1 MPAITARY
9 QFYREHKY
17 VSFALND
24 LQRLIGKT
32 DFRVPEEI
40 IKVRHTF
47 DEVMQMLK
55 GHAHYE
61 EESLHVLLKQ
71 KNSAIFARV
80 HEDHVQLDGNVA
92 HLKQLLE
99 KTLQCSTAAEQVGA
113 GYQFYL
119 EYMKFVADNLLHL
132 HEEEV
137 ILLPELQRLYTDAQL
152 KKVEE
157 KTYAIMTVE
166 QMVHMLQVL
175 FPHMNPTDRQA
186 FLSDIQAS
194 QPEKF
199 AKVWQK
205 INGELATEE
214 REKLVGLLGI

>member
-1 MPAITARY
+1 MPATTARY

-17 VSFALND
+17 VTFALND

-32 DFRVPEEI
+32 DFRVPAAVA
-40 IKVRHTF
+40 KVQHMF

-61 EESLHVLLKQ
+61 EECLHVLLKQ
-71 KNSAIFARV
+71 KNSTIFA
-80 HEDHVQLDGNVA
+80 HAQADHAQLDGNVA
-92 HLKQLLE
+92 SLQKLLE
-99 KTLQCSTAAEQVGA
+99 KTLHGAVAEQVEA

-119 EYMKFVADNLLHL
+119 EYMKFVGDNLLHL
-132 HEEEV
+132 HEEET
-137 ILLPELQRLYTDAQL
+137 ILLPELQRLYTDAEL
-152 KKVEE
+152 KKVEA

-186 FLSDIQAS
+186 FLSDIKEF

-199 AKVWQK
+199 VHVWDVLK
-205 INGELATEE
+205 
-214 REKLVGLLGI
+214 VGLQTLEQEDLISALGI